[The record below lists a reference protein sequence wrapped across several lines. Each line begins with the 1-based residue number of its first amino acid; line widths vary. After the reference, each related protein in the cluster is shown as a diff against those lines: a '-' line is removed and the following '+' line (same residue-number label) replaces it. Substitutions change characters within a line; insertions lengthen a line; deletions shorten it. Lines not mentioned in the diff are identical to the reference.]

1 MMNMTFLCFVFD
13 LLYIIIYI
21 YISVANKWKTGE
33 APPILGI
40 QNSLSPGQ
48 KGDEGS
54 GPGSQE
60 KFERAVVVTL
70 W

>member
-1 MMNMTFLCFVFD
+1 M
-13 LLYIIIYI
+13 YIYVYI
-21 YISVANKWKTGE
+21 YISVANKWKTGK